1 MARLARSLARFTGS
15 VLAVTGA
22 MLVVIA
28 AVTLLWQEP
37 LSALTAARGQDELD
51 RALSTLED
59 RRPTVAPSDPR
70 AAAQRY
76 GKGLR
81 NGEPFGRIDLPTLD
95 RRYVLVQGTDAAS
108 LRKGPGHYPDTA
120 LPGMGRT
127 VAVAGHRTTY
137 LAPFKTIDRLR
148 RGHRI
153 TIRMP
158 YGRFDY
164 EVVRTRIVEPTDVWV
179 TRDVGSEQ
187 LVLTACHPLYSAAQR
202 IVVFARPARREPAG

>member
-1 MARLARSLARFTGS
+1 MARLTRPLARFVGS

-22 MLVVIA
+22 MLVAIA
-28 AVTLLWQEP
+28 GVTLIWQEP
-37 LSALTAARGQDELD
+37 FSALTAAREQDKLD
-51 RALSTLED
+51 RVLTTLET
-59 RRPTVAPSDPR
+59 RRPLAAPPDLR
-70 AAAQRY
+70 TAARRY
-76 GKGLR
+76 AAEVR
-81 NGEPFGRIDLPTLD
+81 NGRPFGRIELPTLD

-108 LRKGPGHYPDTA
+108 LRKGPGHYPRTA

-164 EVVRTRIVEPTDVWV
+164 EVSRTRIVEPTDVWV
-179 TRDVGSEQ
+179 TRDVGREQ

-202 IVVFARPARREPAG
+202 IVVFARLARQQPVG